1 MLLDRY
7 VNLVEMQQVHSSLN
21 LLALAFCNSDDGD
34 SILIA
39 LASQELY
46 CYDSITELGC
56 LRGAKSEGPPP
67 LTTLAMKTRHP
78 ENCAR
83 P

>member
-1 MLLDRY
+1 MLRDRY
-7 VNLVEMQQVHSSLN
+7 VNLVEMQQVRSSLN
-21 LLALAFCNSDDGD
+21 LLALALCDSDDGD

-39 LASQELY
+39 LASQGLY
-46 CYDSITELGC
+46 CYDGITEPGC
-56 LRGAKSEGPPP
+56 LRGAKSEGAPP
-67 LTTLAMKTRHP
+67 LTTWAMKTRHP